1 MTYSMIERSRDK
13 WFDRQDCPA
22 RELVDYIVTSGHMRD
37 AQVDAIKTYLY
48 LKMEHGC
55 RPLAELYSQGAFNSL
70 DLESLE
76 ISAGLRRALED
87 NPGLASL
94 YEYLDDKE
102 LDARK
107 LVAEIKKDP
116 AAIDVA
122 QVFRDIFYG
131 VSYTDYIFSLPMGA
145 GKTYLMAAFIYLDLY
160 YSRIDPTNG
169 AFAKNFVVFAPS
181 GLKSSVVPSLMTIKS
196 FDPSWVIPEPAA
208 SELRAA
214 LAFEVL
220 DEQKSAS
227 KSNRAK
233 NPNVQKV
240 AIHQPFETLSGL
252 VLVTNAE
259 KVILSNVQTDST
271 GGLRL
276 ISDEE
281 LDDAGR
287 IENEL
292 RDIIGKLPGLAIII
306 DEVHHAQ
313 NDDIKLRAVV
323 SRWATTTGNVNC
335 VLGFSGT
342 PYLQRKA
349 KVELTSGIGFKSGFM
364 ANVVNYYPLA
374 AGIGNFLKRPTVKIV
389 DGTSD
394 EIIRAGVERFLDDY
408 GEMTY
413 ANGTVPKIAIF
424 CGTVVKLEDEVMPL
438 VTEILTE
445 RGLDPD
451 ALVLKYHRG
460 GTGSRKF
467 PVSAEW
473 GTQFAML
480 DSPLS
485 KKRIVLLA
493 QIGKEGWDCRSLAG
507 VILSQEGDCS
517 KNMVLQTSCRC
528 LREVVHGDP
537 ETALIFLNDKN
548 AGHLEKQLEE
558 TQRIDLKTFQSGQAD
573 EGVVRHSRMK
583 KLGLPQID
591 HVRFELAREMTT
603 HELQPADIE
612 QGIRDAAR
620 ASRIS
625 VSIESVENL
634 DFSGATTSY
643 EHAKLRHGTMPTSYR
658 KWKHDLL
665 CEAGP
670 AAENLERYAGSDAGS
685 AALYALFTELTKDV
699 NGVGFCY
706 KPDYDQLKARSIV
719 RSLFYPRR
727 DVRVDIEEVKD
738 IAFASFVD
746 EESLAPVHGVA
757 REEFYPDEKRES
769 EVLAADEARLPEALQ
784 AAYDALIA
792 AGQNDIAAGMLADQG
807 IAPAVDNTYQYIPY
821 RFDSPFEQKF
831 YELVMGLDTIGEL
844 GLEVYYNGD
853 NAVADFRIDC
863 FKKVGGTWKK
873 VGKYTPDFLIVRR
886 LGAVIDKVLIVET
899 KGLGYSRDRSFVERR
914 EFMEHVFIPQNNAR
928 FGRERFDYRVLTD
941 DHIGA
946 ELRQMTDDLLRGCF
960 TQQNG

>member
-1 MTYSMIERSRDK
+1 MTYSMIERSRDR
-13 WFDRQDCPA
+13 WLDSPDCPA
-22 RELVDYIVTSGHMRD
+22 RQLVDYMIASGHMRD
-37 AQVDAIKTYLY
+37 AQIDAIKTYLY
-48 LKMEHGC
+48 LKIEHGC
-55 RPLAELYSQGAFNSL
+55 RPLHELYSKGAFNSL
-70 DLESLE
+70 KLEELE
-76 ISAGLRRALED
+76 INTRLRESMKED
-87 NPGLASL
+87 PGLAAL
-94 YEYLDDKE
+94 YEYLCDKE

-107 LVAEIKKDP
+107 LIANIKRDP
-116 AAIDVA
+116 DSVEAS

-160 YSRIDPTNG
+160 FSRIDPTNE
-169 AFAKNFVVFAPS
+169 AFARNFVVFAPS
-181 GLKSSVVPSLMTIKS
+181 GLKSSVIPSLMTIKS

-214 LAFEVL
+214 LSFEVL

-259 KVILSNVQTDST
+259 KVILSNVQTDDS

-281 LDDAGR
+281 LDEAGR

-349 KVELTSGIGFKSGFM
+349 KVELSAGVGFKSGFM

-408 GEMTY
+408 GDMTY

-438 VTEILTE
+438 VAQILTE

-451 ALVLKYHRG
+451 RLVLKYHRG
-460 GTGSRKF
+460 GTGARKY

-473 GTQFAML
+473 GVQFAML

-507 VILSQEGDCS
+507 VVLSQEGDCS

-537 ETALIFLNDKN
+537 ETALIFLNEKN
-548 AGHLEKQLEE
+548 AGHLEKQLAE

-573 EGVVRHSRMK
+573 EGVVRHSRVK
-583 KLGLPQID
+583 KLNLPPID
-591 HVRFELAREMTT
+591 FVRFELSREMTIS
-603 HELQPADIE
+603 ELEATDIE
-612 QGIRDAAR
+612 LGIHDAANQ
-620 ASRIS
+620 SR
-625 VSIESVENL
+625 VAVAIESVEDL
-634 DFSGATTSY
+634 DFSGDATSY
-643 EHAKLRHGTMPTSYR
+643 EHAALGRATRPANYR

-670 AAENLERYAGSDAGS
+670 VSNKLASYASSSDGD
-685 AALYALFTELTKDV
+685 AALRALFDSLTEKVD
-699 NGVGFCY
+699 GEPFYSQG
-706 KPDYDQLKARSIV
+706 YDQMKARSIV
-719 RSLFYPRR
+719 RGLFYPRR
-727 DVRVDIEEVKD
+727 EVRIDIEEVDD

-746 EESLAPVHGVA
+746 EGSLKPVHGVP
-757 REEFYPDEKRES
+757 REEFYPDKQRES
-769 EVLAADEARLPEALQ
+769 EVLAADEARLPDNLQ

-792 AGQNDIAAGMLADQG
+792 AGQDEVAANMIAGQG
-807 IAPAVDNTYQYIPY
+807 LSSVVVNTYQYIPY
-821 RFDSPFEQKF
+821 RFDSPFEQTF
-831 YELVMGLDTIGEL
+831 YQMVMGLDTVDKL
-844 GLEVYYNGD
+844 GLEVYYNGN

-863 FKKVGGTWKK
+863 YKKAGSTWKK
-873 VGKYTPDFLIVRR
+873 VGKYTPDFLIIHRVG
-886 LGAVIDKVLIVET
+886 GAIDKVLIVET
-899 KGLGYSRDRSFVERR
+899 KGLGYSREPGFVERR
-914 EFMEHVFIPQNNAR
+914 EFMEHVFVPQNNAR
-928 FGRERFDYRVLTD
+928 FGRKRFDYRVLTD
-941 DHIGA
+941 NYGGS
-946 ELRQMTDDLLRGCF
+946 ELRQITDDLLHECF
-960 TQQNG
+960 A

>member
-13 WFDRQDCPA
+13 WFDRQGCPA
-22 RELVDYIVTSGHMRD
+22 RELVDYIVSGGHMRD

-55 RPLAELYSQGAFNSL
+55 RPLSELYSEGAFNSL
-70 DLESLE
+70 DLEKLE
-76 ISAGLRRALED
+76 ISADFRRAMED

-145 GKTYLMAAFIYLDLY
+145 GKTFLMAAFIYLDLY
-160 YSRIDPTNG
+160 YSRIDPANG
-169 AFAKNFVVFAPS
+169 AFARNFVVFAPS

-196 FDPSWVIPEPAA
+196 FDPSWIIPEPAA

-227 KSNRAK
+227 KSNRAR

-259 KVILSNVQTDST
+259 KVILNKVQTDSS
-271 GGLRL
+271 GGLKL
-276 ISDEE
+276 INNEE
-281 LDDAGR
+281 LDDADR

-292 RDIIGKLPGLAIII
+292 REIIGKLPRLAIII

-323 SRWATTTGNVNC
+323 SHWATTTGNVNC

-342 PYLQRKA
+342 PYLQRKS
-349 KVELTSGIGFKSGFM
+349 KVELTSGNGFKSGFM

-408 GEMTY
+408 GEATY
-413 ANGTVPKIAIF
+413 TDGTVPKIAIF

-438 VTEILTE
+438 VTKILTE

-460 GTGSRKF
+460 GTGARKY

-473 GTQFAML
+473 SVQFAML

-517 KNMVLQTSCRC
+517 RNMVLQTSCRC

-537 ETALIFLNDKN
+537 ETALVFLNDKN
-548 AGHLEKQLEE
+548 AIHLEKQLKA
-558 TQRIDLKTFQSGQAD
+558 TQRIDLKTFQNGQAD

-583 KLGLPQID
+583 KLGLPMID
-591 HVRFELAREMTT
+591 HVRFELSREMTVT
-603 HELQPADIE
+603 ELEATDID
-612 QGIRDAAR
+612 QGIRQTANR
-620 ASRIS
+620 CRTT
-625 VSIESVENL
+625 VSIESVEDL
-634 DFSGATTSY
+634 DFTRGATSY
-643 EHAKLRHGTMPTSYR
+643 EHADLRHGTKPVSYR

-665 CEAGP
+665 SEAGP
-670 AAENLERYAGSDAGS
+670 VPSRLEEYASSAEGD
-685 AALYALFTELTKDV
+685 AALSALFETLAEVIDGTTFYAP
-699 NGVGFCY
+699 G
-706 KPDYDQLKARSIV
+706 YDQAKARSIV

-727 DVRVDIEEVKD
+727 EMRVEIEEVND
-738 IAFASFVD
+738 ITFASFVD
-746 EESLAPVHGVA
+746 EGSLKPVHGVP
-757 REEFYPDEKRES
+757 RDEFFPDEQRES
-769 EVLAADEARLPEALQ
+769 EVLAGDKSKIPDNLQ

-792 AGQNDIAAGMLADQG
+792 AGHAEIASNMLAGQG
-807 IAPAVDNTYQYIPY
+807 YAPVVDNTYQYIPY
-821 RFDSPFEQKF
+821 RFDSPFEQAF
-831 YELVMGLDTIGEL
+831 YQMVMGLDTVEEL

-863 FKKVGGTWKK
+863 YKKAGGTWRK
-873 VGKYTPDFLIVRR
+873 VGKYTPDFLIIRR
-886 LGAVIDKVLIVET
+886 IDGAIDKILIVET
-899 KGLGYSRDRSFVERR
+899 KGLGYSRERGFVERR
-914 EFMEHVFIPQNNAR
+914 EFMEQVFIPQNNAR
-928 FGRERFDYRVLTD
+928 FGRKRFDYRVLTD
-941 DHIGA
+941 NFGSG
-946 ELRQMTDDLLRGCF
+946 ELRQMTEDLLHECF
-960 TQQNG
+960 G

>member
-70 DLESLE
+70 DLESFE

-169 AFAKNFVVFAPS
+169 AFARNFVVFAPS

-281 LDDAGR
+281 LDDTGR

-408 GEMTY
+408 GEATY

-460 GTGSRKF
+460 GTGSRKY

-583 KLGLPQID
+583 KIGLPMID
-591 HVRFELAREMTT
+591 HVRFELSREMTVT
-603 HELQPADIE
+603 ELEGADID
-612 QGIRDAAR
+612 QGIRETANQCR
-620 ASRIS
+620 VS

-634 DFSGATTSY
+634 DFTGNSTSY
-643 EHAKLRHGTMPTSYR
+643 EHASLRHGTRPVSYR

-665 CEAGP
+665 NEAGP
-670 AAENLERYAGSDAGS
+670 VPGRLEDYANSTEGDTTLS
-685 AALYALFTELTKDV
+685 ALFETLTEVIDGATFYMP
-699 NGVGFCY
+699 G
-706 KPDYDQLKARSIV
+706 YDQERARSIV
-719 RSLFYPRR
+719 RSLFYQRR
-727 DVRVDIEEVKD
+727 EVRIEIEEVSD

-746 EESLAPVHGVA
+746 EGSLKPVHGVP
-757 REEFYPDEKRES
+757 RDEFYPDEQRES
-769 EVLAADEARLPEALQ
+769 EVLAADESKLPDNLQ

-792 AGQNDIAAGMLADQG
+792 TSQAEVAANMLAGQG

-821 RFDSPFEQKF
+821 RFDSPFEQVF
-831 YELVMGLDTIGEL
+831 YKLVMGLDL
-844 GLEVYYNGD
+844 VDDLDLEVYYNGD

-863 FKKVGGTWKK
+863 YKKSGSTWKK
-873 VGKYTPDFLIVRR
+873 VGKYTPDFLIIHRAD
-886 LGAVIDKVLIVET
+886 GAIDKVLIVET
-899 KGLGYSRDRSFVERR
+899 KGSGYSRERGFVERR
-914 EFMEHVFIPQNNAR
+914 EFMEKVFIPQNNAR
-928 FGRERFDYRVLTD
+928 FGRKRFDYRVLTD
-941 DHIGA
+941 NYDGG
-946 ELRQMTDDLLRGCF
+946 ELRQMTEDLLHECF
-960 TQQNG
+960 A